1 MTSSTTIKVGGVVF
15 TGEKSVELHL
25 NDCSAPQLREVYE
38 DLGGDSGSSFKLP
51 QHRSELV
58 RMIIKLMVSQ
68 DLLEYIPSEVHHV
81 LRSEKRTRTNFNPQ
95 HWLLCH
101 VGLYQFEPEF

>member
-58 RMIIKLMVSQ
+58 RMIIKLMVRQ
-68 DLLEYIPSEVHHV
+68 DLLEYITSEVHHV
-81 LRSEKRTRTNFNPQ
+81 LR
-95 HWLLCH
+95 
-101 VGLYQFEPEF
+101 